1 MKFIFA
7 AIVWGIVHSAYVC
20 PGRMVSKLEQPFPW
34 SN

>member
-7 AIVWGIVHSAYVC
+7 AIVWGIINSAYVC
-20 PGRMVSKLEQPFPW
+20 PGRMVSKLATAHLW